1 MHSNVL
7 AQDHRVVGADHG
19 ATHEAHEGDEG
30 HEGHEGHEAH
40 ETVGVHHGAAGEAH
54 EAAAGRHG
62 GAGADREPMR
72 QDKPILT
79 KQKLNWRGSFSFL
92 QANCCM

>member
-7 AQDHRVVGADHG
+7 AQDHRGVGADHG

-40 ETVGVHHGAAGEAH
+40 EAVGVHHGA
-54 EAAAGRHG
+54 
-62 GAGADREPMR
+62 AGADREPMR

-79 KQKLNWRGSFSFL
+79 KQKLIWRGSFSFL

>member
-19 ATHEAHEGDEG
+19 ATHEAHEG

-40 ETVGVHHGAAGEAH
+40 EAVGVHHGAAGEAH
-54 EAAAGRHG
+54 EAAAWHHG
-62 GAGADREPMR
+62 AAGAD
-72 QDKPILT
+72 Q
-79 KQKLNWRGSFSFL
+79 GAHGAG
-92 QANCCM
+92 QANPH